1 MTVQP
6 TTSALP
12 PKARSVSAARLLGR
26 TCNAEWVRL
35 WTVRTPWWFL
45 AAAAVFMVGLGALL
59 GLEAA
64 ADPVSLQ
71 GGPAWQTAQSLAVP
85 AQFAL
90 ITVALTAVTSDYA
103 TGGIVPTLQWT
114 PRRWVLFAAR
124 GVIAIGTAT
133 LIGVLLA
140 LAAATAAFTTA
151 GSALGLPFE
160 GGLEMAGTTA
170 FVFAAG
176 SGLAVGL
183 GFLLRNTAAALVS
196 AFLLLLLL
204 PVVLPQLGYRWL
216 ATVADL
222 LPGTGMLQL
231 LIGGV
236 GYEGITGTSAVL
248 TLLAW
253 SGGALLLG
261 WVRLR
266 SGR

>member
-6 TTSALP
+6 TVPVLAAPAERIST
-12 PKARSVSAARLLGR
+12 ARLLAR
-26 TCNAEWVRL
+26 TGTAEWVRL

-71 GGPAWQTAQSLAVP
+71 GEPAWQTAQSLAVP

-90 ITVALTAVTSDYA
+90 IALALTAVTSDYA

-114 PRRWVLFAAR
+114 PRRPVLYAAR
-124 GVIAIGTAT
+124 VLTAVGAAAG
-133 LIGVLLA
+133 LGILLA
-140 LAAATAAFTTA
+140 LASAAAAFATA
-151 GSALGLPFE
+151 GSALVLPLD
-160 GGLEMAGTTA
+160 GGLEMAATTA
-170 FVFAAG
+170 FVFATGA
-176 SGLAVGL
+176 GLAVGL

-196 AFLLLLLL
+196 VFLLLLLL
-204 PVVLPQLGYRWL
+204 PVVLPLLGYDWL
-216 ATVADL
+216 ATAADL

-231 LIGGV
+231 LLGGV
-236 GYEGITGTSAVL
+236 GYQGVTEASAVM

-253 SGGALLLG
+253 SAGALLLG
-261 WVRLR
+261 WLRFR